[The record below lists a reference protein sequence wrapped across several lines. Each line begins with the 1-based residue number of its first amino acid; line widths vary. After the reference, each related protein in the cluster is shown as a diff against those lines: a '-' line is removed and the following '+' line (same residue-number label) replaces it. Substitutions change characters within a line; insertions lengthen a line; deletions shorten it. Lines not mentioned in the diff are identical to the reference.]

1 MEIELKKTT
10 TTTKTKKVKIELPY
24 YSKSIC
30 HWYKVIDENTVIQ
43 ITLMSYTDSNW
54 NNSIQFSSVEM
65 ALSNKKTTE
74 NEFLKA
80 YNKVLN
86 QIQKHI

>member
-1 MEIELKKTT
+1 MEIEVKNTV
-10 TTTKTKKVKIELPY
+10 TKTKKVKIELPY
-24 YSKSIC
+24 YTKSIC
-30 HWYKVIDENTVIQ
+30 HWYKVIDEKTVIQ
-43 ITLMSYTDSNW
+43 VCCMSNTTEHNHIS
-54 NNSIQFSSVEM
+54 FSSVDS
-65 ALSNKKTTE
+65 ALKEKKTTE

>member
-1 MEIELKKTT
+1 MEIEVKNTI
-10 TTTKTKKVKIELPY
+10 TKTKKIKIELPY

-30 HWYKVIDENTVIQ
+30 HWYKVIDEKTVIQ

-74 NEFLKA
+74 KEFLKA

>member
-1 MEIELKKTT
+1 MEIEVKS
-10 TTTKTKKVKIELPY
+10 TTTKVKKVKIELPY
-24 YSKSIC
+24 YTKSNC
-30 HWYKVIDENTVIQ
+30 HWYKIIDENTVIQ
-43 ITLMSYTDSNW
+43 VTYMGSSLSNW
-54 NNSIQFSSVEM
+54 NNSIQFSTIES
-65 ALSNKKTTE
+65 ALQDKKTTE

>member
-1 MEIELKKTT
+1 MEIEVKNTV
-10 TTTKTKKVKIELPY
+10 TKTKKVKIELPY
-24 YSKSIC
+24 YTKSIC
-30 HWYKVIDENTVIQ
+30 HWYKVIDEKTVIQ
-43 ITLMSYTDSNW
+43 VTCMGSSLHDW
-54 NNSIQFSSVEM
+54 NNSISFSHVES
-65 ALSNKKTTE
+65 ALKEKKTTE

>member
-1 MEIELKKTT
+1 MEIEVKNTI
-10 TTTKTKKVKIELPY
+10 TKTKKVKIELPY
-24 YSKSIC
+24 YTKSNC
-30 HWYKVIDENTVIQ
+30 HWYKVIDENTVIEVCY
-43 ITLMSYTDSNW
+43 MSCLTEYNHVSFSNI
-54 NNSIQFSSVEM
+54 NQ
-65 ALSNKKTTE
+65 ALKEKKTTE